1 MVGLTNVPLRGDA
14 IWIGFN
20 PQTGHEQV
28 GRRPA
33 VVLTTKDF
41 NDKTSLVVLCPIT
54 RSSAREQW
62 NPFAI
67 TIPEGLEVDG
77 VILADQIR
85 TMGWRAR
92 RAEYICSL
100 PTETVDAV
108 LERIRSAS
116 ENIIGFS

>member
-1 MVGLTNVPLRGDA
+1 MVGFTNAPLRGDA
-14 IWIGFN
+14 VWIDFN
-20 PQTGHEQV
+20 PQVGHEQA

-54 RSSAREQW
+54 RTREQR

-67 TIPEGLEVDG
+67 AIPEGLRIDG

-85 TMGWRAR
+85 TMDWRAR

-108 LERIRSAS
+108 LERIGVLLK
-116 ENIIGFS
+116 IL

>member
-14 IWIGFN
+14 IWIDFN
-20 PQTGHEQV
+20 PQTGHEQA

-54 RSSAREQW
+54 RSSAREQR

-85 TMGWRAR
+85 TMDWRAR

-108 LERIRSAS
+108 LERIGVLLK
-116 ENIIGFS
+116 IL

>member
-1 MVGLTNVPLRGDA
+1 M
-14 IWIGFN
+14 WIDFN
-20 PQTGHEQV
+20 PQAGHEQA

-54 RSSAREQW
+54 RSSAREQR

-67 TIPEGLEVDG
+67 AIPEGLEVDG
-77 VILADQIR
+77 AILTDQIR
-85 TMGWRAR
+85 TMDWRAR
-92 RAEYICSL
+92 KAEFICSV

-108 LERIRSAS
+108 LERIGVLLK
-116 ENIIGFS
+116 IL